1 MTKHIDFWFD
11 FASSY
16 SYLAALRIE
25 RLAAAKGIKVNWRP
39 FLLGPV
45 FTAMGWNDSP
55 FNIYPSKGRYMWRDM
70 ERLCKLYGL
79 PLKRPSK
86 FPRNGLRP
94 ARIICAHQDAP
105 WVPDFVR
112 AVFTAGFAGDQ
123 DIGEREV
130 IADLL
135 RSLGLDAETL
145 IATGESLEG
154 KDLLRLQSEEAFRL
168 DIFGAPTF
176 IVDGEMFWGNDRL
189 EQALAWAESMPANK
203 NDSSEGIAQ
212 T

>member
-1 MTKHIDFWFD
+1 MTKQIDFWFD
-11 FASSY
+11 FASTY
-16 SYLAALRIE
+16 SYLSALRIE
-25 RLAAAKGIKVNWRP
+25 PLAAVKGVKVNWRP

-70 ERLCKLYGL
+70 ERLCQQYGF

-94 ARIICAHQDAP
+94 ARIICAQPNAA
-105 WVPDFVR
+105 WVPDFAR
-112 AVFTAGFAGDQ
+112 AVFGAGFAADQ

-130 IADLL
+130 VAGLL
-135 RSLGLDAETL
+135 RKLGLDAEAV
-145 IATGESLEG
+145 IAAGESAEG
-154 KDLLRLQSEEAFRL
+154 KNLLRRQTDEAFNL

-176 IVDGEMFWGNDRL
+176 MVGAEMFWGNDRL
-189 EQALAWAESMPANK
+189 EQALAWAEGMPAGNEP
-203 NDSSEGIAQ
+203 NQVITPA
-212 T
+212 

>member
-1 MTKHIDFWFD
+1 MKHIDFWFD
-11 FASSY
+11 FASTY
-16 SYLAALRIE
+16 SYLAAQRIE
-25 RLAAAKGIKVNWRP
+25 PLAAARGVTVAWRP

-70 ERLCKLYGL
+70 ERLCKQYGL
-79 PLKRPSK
+79 PLKKPSK

-94 ARIICAHQDAP
+94 ARVICAHPDAV
-105 WVPDFVR
+105 WIPDFVR
-112 AVFTAGFAGDQ
+112 AVFTAGFAEDQ

-130 IADLL
+130 VAGLL
-135 RSLGLDAETL
+135 RTLGLDADAL
-145 IATGESLEG
+145 IAAAESPAG
-154 KDLLRLQSEEAFRL
+154 KERLKRQTEEAFKL

-189 EQALAWAESMPANK
+189 EQALAWAA
-203 NDSSEGIAQ
+203 GIRD
-212 T
+212 

>member
-1 MTKHIDFWFD
+1 MTGNDMDGQLMTKHIDFWFD
-11 FASSY
+11 FASTY
-16 SYLAALRIE
+16 SYLSALRIE
-25 RLAAAKGIKVNWRP
+25 PLAAARGVAVNWRP

-70 ERLCKLYGL
+70 ERLCRHYGL

-94 ARIICAHQDAP
+94 ARIICAHQNAA
-105 WVPDFVR
+105 WIPDFVR
-112 AVFTAGFAGDQ
+112 AVFTAGFAEDE

-130 IADLL
+130 VAGLL
-135 RSLGLDAETL
+135 RKLGLDADAL
-145 IATGESLEG
+145 ISDGESPAG
-154 KDLLRLQSEEAFRL
+154 KDLLRRQTDEAFNL

-189 EQALAWAESMPANK
+189 EQALAWAEGK
-203 NDSSEGIAQ
+203 RD
-212 T
+212 